1 MRSLIL
7 LRHSLTEGNERRL
20 YYGSTDLPLSPA
32 GIALAETSARERPL
46 PPCALYVTSGLRRA
60 DETLLLLTGKAP
72 DLVLPDLR
80 EMDFGAF
87 EMRGYEA
94 LKSDPDYQRWI
105 SDLMGSGNLPCPGG
119 ESQAQFRVRALRGG
133 EALLRREWQT
143 ALAVVHGGVVATLMA
158 RWFPEEPRS
167 FYDWQ
172 PAPCRGWRVEFD
184 GLEPRSFQVL

>member
-32 GIALAETSARERPL
+32 GIALAEASARESPL

-60 DETLLLLTGKAP
+60 DETLLLLTGRTP
-72 DLVLPDLR
+72 GLVLSDLR
-80 EMDFGAF
+80 EMEFGAF
-87 EMRGYEA
+87 EMRGYEE

-105 SDLMGSGNLPCPGG
+105 ADLMDEGRMPCPGG
-119 ESQAQFRVRALRGG
+119 ESQAQFQARVLRGG
-133 EALLRREWQT
+133 EELLRHDWQT
-143 ALAVVHGGVVATLMA
+143 ALAVVHGGVIATLLA
-158 RWFPEEPRS
+158 QWFPEEPRG

-172 PAPCRGWRVEFD
+172 PAPCHGWRVEFD
-184 GLEPRSFQVL
+184 GAKSRSFQAL